1 MESLRISN
9 KELTYKILKDYRDLF
24 SLFSN
29 NINKSNRNLNNIN
42 QSEQNKNIIKIDNLT
57 NSKIKNN
64 VINNSNYKKV
74 SNQNHKY
81 KINLIKKEKISEK
94 SNQENDDLF
103 IDESNISEILKEI
116 GESDLKK
123 NNKSNFNEN
132 SNMSIENLESTINDN
147 ESFNKSNNIF
157 SKINKRNNIQ
167 NNLNNSLE
175 VNNLKTL
182 NITNHS
188 DNEINLN
195 NTFENIVE
203 LNKLN
208 ENNLP
213 KLIPRKENNQK
224 ILINMNK
231 IKKNLNPLEIEERFN
246 KYLSEYKKNNN
257 IKKEILDCIKN
268 IINKIKDIKSTG
280 LENTFSGPY
289 LIGSFHRFGIDSA
302 IYEKNINIDIL
313 FTCSNLEKL
322 NLNNYKIIKN
332 LIKGIL
338 IGDLNLSGKDLSFN
352 LNQQKNIIV
361 YEIQLIEYSNIKI
374 CCYFIDIE
382 QKKESNIVNN
392 ILLEQMKFIMLEN
405 KQILCFFLR
414 KWRKKWN
421 LNFII
426 PEILDQIV
434 EDFYICLQEY
444 LRANNKIID
453 DKYSVEA
460 IIKNNK
466 IQEGT
471 TFSKNY
477 YAYNCFSNLLN
488 KKYTA
493 HNHSQIGGIIL
504 KDLSSRILKE
514 EVLNKDSKLPSTS
527 KNGKNIIA
535 VNTIKFYTFNGD
547 YQNYMTENNGEWHE
561 ITPPN
566 KLYTNLRYIFLF
578 GQRFNTFREKRYE
591 FFGLYKL
598 TEYDKKNNIRKWK
611 KCSVENNEIP
621 LEENKIIELI
631 KQYEKSDK

>member
-9 KELTYKILKDYRDLF
+9 KELTYKILKDYRELF

-29 NINKSNRNLNNIN
+29 NINKSNRNLNKLN
-42 QSEQNKNIIKIDNLT
+42 QSKQNKNIIKIDNFT

-64 VINNSNYKKV
+64 VINKSNYKKV
-74 SNQNHKY
+74 NNQNHNN
-81 KINLIKKEKISEK
+81 KINVIKKEKISEK

-132 SNMSIENLESTINDN
+132 SNMSIENLESIINDN

-157 SKINKRNNIQ
+157 PKINKRNNIQ

-268 IINKIKDIKSTG
+268 IIDKIKDIKSTG

-322 NLNNYKIIKN
+322 NFNNYEIIKN

-352 LNQQKNIIV
+352 LNQQKNIII

-434 EDFYICLQEY
+434 EDFYKKNMTLTFQNIMYNLY
-444 LRANNKIID
+444 LKNIEIPFKIDSTNVLYNDLI
-453 DKYSVEA
+453 KEWF
-460 IIKNNK
+460 KNNNFSL
-466 IQEGT
+466 IQNACLE
-471 TFSKNY
+471 SEM
-477 YAYNCFSNLLN
+477 LL
-488 KKYTA
+488 
-493 HNHSQIGGIIL
+493 SQ
-504 KDLSSRILKE
+504 D
-514 EVLNKDSKLPSTS
+514 
-527 KNGKNIIA
+527 
-535 VNTIKFYTFNGD
+535 KFDEIFN
-547 YQNYMTENNGEWHE
+547 
-561 ITPPN
+561 
-566 KLYTNLRYIFLF
+566 
-578 GQRFNTFREKRYE
+578 
-591 FFGLYKL
+591 
-598 TEYDKKNNIRKWK
+598 
-611 KCSVENNEIP
+611 
-621 LEENKIIELI
+621 
-631 KQYEKSDK
+631 

>member
-1 MESLRISN
+1 M
-9 KELTYKILKDYRDLF
+9 
-24 SLFSN
+24 
-29 NINKSNRNLNNIN
+29 
-42 QSEQNKNIIKIDNLT
+42 
-57 NSKIKNN
+57 
-64 VINNSNYKKV
+64 
-74 SNQNHKY
+74 
-81 KINLIKKEKISEK
+81 
-94 SNQENDDLF
+94 
-103 IDESNISEILKEI
+103 
-116 GESDLKK
+116 
-123 NNKSNFNEN
+123 
-132 SNMSIENLESTINDN
+132 
-147 ESFNKSNNIF
+147 
-157 SKINKRNNIQ
+157 
-167 NNLNNSLE
+167 
-175 VNNLKTL
+175 

-322 NLNNYKIIKN
+322 NFNNYEIIKN

-338 IGDLNLSGKDLSFN
+338 IGDLNLSEKDLSFN
-352 LNQQKNIIV
+352 LNQKKNIIV

-434 EDFYICLQEY
+434 EDFYKKNMTLTFQNIMYNLY
-444 LRANNKIID
+444 LKNIEIPFKIDSTNILYND
-453 DKYSVEA
+453 LIKEWF
-460 IIKNNK
+460 KNNNFSL
-466 IQEGT
+466 IQNACLE
-471 TFSKNY
+471 SEM
-477 YAYNCFSNLLN
+477 LL
-488 KKYTA
+488 
-493 HNHSQIGGIIL
+493 SQ
-504 KDLSSRILKE
+504 D
-514 EVLNKDSKLPSTS
+514 
-527 KNGKNIIA
+527 
-535 VNTIKFYTFNGD
+535 KFDEIFN
-547 YQNYMTENNGEWHE
+547 
-561 ITPPN
+561 
-566 KLYTNLRYIFLF
+566 
-578 GQRFNTFREKRYE
+578 
-591 FFGLYKL
+591 
-598 TEYDKKNNIRKWK
+598 
-611 KCSVENNEIP
+611 
-621 LEENKIIELI
+621 
-631 KQYEKSDK
+631 